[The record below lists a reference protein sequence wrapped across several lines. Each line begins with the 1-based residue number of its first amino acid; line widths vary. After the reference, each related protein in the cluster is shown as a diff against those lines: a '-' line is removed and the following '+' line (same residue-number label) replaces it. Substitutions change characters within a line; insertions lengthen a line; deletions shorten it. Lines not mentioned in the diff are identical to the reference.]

1 MTTLPKVL
9 QWLAGLMLLLHLPR
23 AFGWDSV
30 AQIIFSHLAFVP
42 LRFQGVEYLAVSP
55 LASIL
60 SPIGYS
66 LIHGDWLHLFVNLA
80 MLVAFGKVVVTLF
93 GIRIFILL
101 YILGALAG
109 SSSDLMIAQDAQRPL
124 IGASA
129 AISAL
134 IGAIT
139 CLGMT
144 QTRPMPRP
152 FDSRIRS
159 RQFLF
164 VWIGINL
171 LFGLI
176 PYAANMAIAWY
187 AHLAGLAVGYIYAR
201 FRL

>member
-1 MTTLPKVL
+1 MF
-9 QWLAGLMLLLHLPR
+9 LLHVPQAL
-23 AFGWDSV
+23 GWDSV
-30 AQIIFSHLAFVP
+30 AQILFSHLAFVP
-42 LRFQGVEYLAVSP
+42 LRFQNVEFVAVNP

-66 LIHGDWLHLFVNLA
+66 LIHADWLHLLINLA
-80 MLVAFGKVVVTLF
+80 MLVAFGKVVVTLY
-93 GIRIFILL
+93 GIRIFALL

-109 SSSDLMIAQDAQRPL
+109 SSIDLMIAQNMQRPL

-129 AISAL
+129 AVSAL

-139 CLGMT
+139 CLGIA

-152 FDSRIRS
+152 FDSRMRS

-164 VWIGINL
+164 IWIVVNL

-176 PYAANMAIAWY
+176 PYAENMAIAWY
-187 AHLAGLAVGYIYAR
+187 AHLAGLAVGYVYAR
-201 FRL
+201 FRLA